1 MSRATDL
8 EAMLAPVVAEQGCEL
23 WGLEYFQQGRR
34 SALRLYIDAEDG
46 ITVDDCERV
55 SRQVSAVLDV
65 EDPIAGAYML
75 EVSSPGMDR
84 PLYRPEQYLR
94 YVGAQIALRLRAP
107 YEGRRKFQGVVRG
120 IEEGDLVLQV
130 GETEFLLPLEGI
142 DKANVVPVF
151 TSVDGQDVE
160 GGSAGAGGAVREGD
174 EIDDMDLENAMLD
187 ASDAEPSEE
196 DDLLDADE

>member
-1 MSRATDL
+1 MSRAADL
-8 EAMLAPVVAEQGCEL
+8 ETLLAPVVVEQGCEL

-65 EDPIAGAYML
+65 EDPISGAYML

-84 PLYRPEQYLR
+84 PLFRPEQYLR
-94 YVGAQIALRLRAP
+94 YVGALIAVRLRAP
-107 YEGRRKFQGVVRG
+107 YEGRRKFQGVMRG
-120 IEEGDLVLQV
+120 IEDGELVLQV
-130 GETEFLLPLEGI
+130 GDTEYLLPMEGI

-151 TSVDGQDVE
+151 DDSAN
-160 GGSAGAGGAVREGD
+160 GGNAGIGLREGD
-174 EIDDMDLENAMLD
+174 EIDEAILD
-187 ASDAEPSEE
+187 RVVDE
-196 DDLLDADE
+196 DDALDADQ

>member
-1 MSRATDL
+1 MSRAADL
-8 EAMLAPVVAEQGCEL
+8 EALLAPVVVEQGCEL

-34 SALRLYIDAEDG
+34 SALRLYIDAKDG

-84 PLYRPEQYLR
+84 PLFRPEQFLR
-94 YVGAQIALRLRAP
+94 YVGALIAVRLRAP
-107 YEGRRKFQGVVRG
+107 YEGRRKFQGVMRG
-120 IEEGDLVLQV
+120 IEEGELILQV
-130 GETEFLLPLEGI
+130 GDTEYLLPMEGI

-151 TSVDGQDVE
+151 DDGVDSGIAGQ
-160 GGSAGAGGAVREGD
+160 GLREGD
-174 EIDDMDLENAMLD
+174 GIDEAALDLAIDEESGLVDENESPN
-187 ASDAEPSEE
+187 SDQ
-196 DDLLDADE
+196 